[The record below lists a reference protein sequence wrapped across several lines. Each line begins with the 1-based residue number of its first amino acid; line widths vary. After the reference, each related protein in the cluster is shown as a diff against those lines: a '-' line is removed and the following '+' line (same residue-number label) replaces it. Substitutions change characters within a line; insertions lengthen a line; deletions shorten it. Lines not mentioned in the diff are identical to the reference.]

1 MKPSIYIETSIIS
14 YLTSRPS
21 RDLVIAAHQQIT
33 HEWWERRRK
42 LYEVYA
48 SQLVLT
54 EAEKGDKQ
62 VSAKRLNA
70 LQDILLLELK
80 QEAVELSTTFIQR
93 KAVSEKLGE
102 DMLHIAIATVY
113 GLDYLLTWNCKHI
126 ANAEIQKSIR
136 KISIDEGYEM
146 PIICTPEELMGG
158 EL

>member
-1 MKPSIYIETSIIS
+1 M
-14 YLTSRPS
+14 
-21 RDLVIAAHQQIT
+21 
-33 HEWWERRRK
+33 
-42 LYEVYA
+42 YEVYA
-48 SQLVLT
+48 SQLFIT

-62 VSAKRLNA
+62 VAAKRLNA

-93 KAVSEKLGE
+93 RAVSEKLGE